1 MHCAN
6 NVSMPGSVLQK
17 KIRPNVLVCATI
29 RSFLRVILFA
39 TETRPR
45 SVGLA
50 SPAKIPVRAS
60 STWNAMKASAGNRP
74 TEWWEVWFNSRFFP
88 DFTCGRDYHRQDHSP
103 HQQLWWIKGAGPCCF
118 CWGEVKRFCTGWHFS
133 GAHRLLRSLTSAAN
147 LHARIQATYSA
158 QPKTSAPA
166 TFSIPPAGQFSFK
179 HLKKELHLAVGKRT
193 NSRNLNLYLC
203 LCLYLY
209 RQKRQKKT

>member
-1 MHCAN
+1 MSWYVQPSGASWGSYCLQWRRALA
-6 NVSMPGSVLQK
+6 VSDSALLP
-17 KIRPNVLVCATI
+17 R
-29 RSFLRVILFA
+29 FLCVHRQRGMQWKHRREIGRRNG
-39 TETRPR
+39 E
-45 SVGLA
+45 
-50 SPAKIPVRAS
+50 S
-60 STWNAMKASAGNRP
+60 S
-74 TEWWEVWFNSRFFP
+74 FNSRFFP

-179 HLKKELHLAVGKRT
+179 HLKKKMHLAVGKRT
-193 NSRNLNLYLC
+193 NPRNLNLYLC